1 MSAISYHSEL
11 TRIGADAS
19 RFKRFGPHELHGP
32 CPMCGGDDRF
42 IIFVD
47 RPFPS
52 WNFQCRKCHPQ
63 TGWIDEINP
72 NLKQPPDPQTLLRM
86 AAQREASLKR
96 EIEAA
101 QAVVKELQ
109 EAQTWLR
116 YHMQLTG
123 EARRLWEQRGIPPFF
138 QDYWGLGYEPDRVI
152 FANGSEY
159 HTPTLTIPIFETLTK
174 NLTNIRHRLLKPPTP
189 GDKYRPER
197 KGLPAPLFVA
207 DYELPIKNRVMIV
220 EGEIKSMV
228 TYITADDPNLQVV
241 GVPGKNM
248 PDWMY
253 AKFDGAD
260 PLYLCFD
267 PDAIKEAKA
276 AAMRL
281 GKERCRLIELPDKID
296 DLILHH
302 GLGKGWMTGVLN
314 QAVRL

>member
-1 MSAISYHSEL
+1 VNATPPSEFSI
-11 TRIGADAS
+11 IGLHGEF
-19 RFKRFGPHELHGP
+19 RKFGPHEWHGV
-32 CPMCGGDDRF
+32 CPFCGGNDRF
-42 IIFVD
+42 VIFTD
-47 RPFPS
+47 RQYPS
-52 WNFQCRKCHPQ
+52 WNWMCRKCHPDM
-63 TGWIDEINP
+63 GWIDEINP

-86 AAQREASLKR
+86 AEQREAALKR

-109 EAQTWLR
+109 EAQLWLK

-123 EARRLWEQRGIPPFF
+123 EARRLWEKRGIPQFF

-207 DYELPIKNRVMIV
+207 DYERPIRDRVMLV

-228 TYITADDPNLQVV
+228 SYITADDPKLQVV

-253 AKFDGAD
+253 PKFAEAD

-276 AAMRL
+276 AALHL
-281 GKERCRLIELPDKID
+281 GKDRCRLIELPDKID

-302 GLGKGWMTGVLN
+302 KLGKGWMRGVLN